1 MHTGTTTAAH
11 TTKENT
17 MNPMTTLRDR
27 ANLALINAQTRM
39 AALTEEPELGGAR
52 NTDEGFHIGIGAAA
66 AGVIGIA
73 VAAFVAKKM
82 GALG

>member
-1 MHTGTTTAAH
+1 MNRTTRQSPQL
-11 TTKENT
+11 TKENT
-17 MNPMTTLRDR
+17 MSTLTTLRDR

-39 AALTEEPELGGAR
+39 TALTEEPELGGAR

-82 GALG
+82 GALN

>member
-1 MHTGTTTAAH
+1 MNRTTRH
-11 TTKENT
+11 HPQLTKENT
-17 MNPMTTLRDR
+17 MSTTTLRDR

-66 AGVIGIA
+66 AGVIGVA

>member
-1 MHTGTTTAAH
+1 MNNRITDAKARAELALTTAQSRLI
-11 TTKENT
+11 
-17 MNPMTTLRDR
+17 TLS
-27 ANLALINAQTRM
+27 
-39 AALTEEPELGGAR
+39 EEPELGGAR

-66 AGVIGIA
+66 AGAIGIA

>member
-1 MHTGTTTAAH
+1 VHTRTTRAPH
-11 TTKENT
+11 DSKENT
-17 MNPMTTLRDR
+17 MTTLRDR

-39 AALTEEPELGGAR
+39 TALTEEPELGGAR

-66 AGVIGIA
+66 AGVIGVA

>member
-1 MHTGTTTAAH
+1 MNRSTRQHPQL
-11 TTKENT
+11 TKET
-17 MNPMTTLRDR
+17 SMCTTTLRDR

>member
-1 MHTGTTTAAH
+1 MNRTTRQH
-11 TTKENT
+11 PQLTKENT
-17 MNPMTTLRDR
+17 MSTLTTLRDR

-39 AALTEEPELGGAR
+39 TALTEEPEFGGAR

-66 AGVIGIA
+66 AGVIGVA

>member
-1 MHTGTTTAAH
+1 MNRTTRQH
-11 TTKENT
+11 PQLTKETT
-17 MNPMTTLRDR
+17 MSTLTTVRDR

-39 AALTEEPELGGAR
+39 TALTEEPELGGAR

-66 AGVIGIA
+66 AGVIGVA

>member
-1 MHTGTTTAAH
+1 MSNRITNAKARM
-11 TTKENT
+11 E
-17 MNPMTTLRDR
+17 LRATEAQSR
-27 ANLALINAQTRM
+27 LI
-39 AALTEEPELGGAR
+39 ALTEEPELGGAR

-66 AGVIGIA
+66 AGAVGIA

>member
-1 MHTGTTTAAH
+1 MNRTTRQSPQL
-11 TTKENT
+11 TKENT
-17 MNPMTTLRDR
+17 MSTLTTLRDR

-39 AALTEEPELGGAR
+39 TALTEEPELGGAR

>member
-1 MHTGTTTAAH
+1 MRNRITDAKA
-11 TTKENT
+11 
-17 MNPMTTLRDR
+17 R
-27 ANLALINAQTRM
+27 AELALTEAQSHLI
-39 AALTEEPELGGAR
+39 ALSEEPELGGAR

-66 AGVIGIA
+66 AGAIGIA

>member
-1 MHTGTTTAAH
+1 MNRTTH
-11 TTKENT
+11 QSPQLTKENT
-17 MNPMTTLRDR
+17 MSTLTTVRDR

-66 AGVIGIA
+66 AGVIGVA

>member
-1 MHTGTTTAAH
+1 MSNRITDAKA
-11 TTKENT
+11 
-17 MNPMTTLRDR
+17 R
-27 ANLALINAQTRM
+27 AELALTEAQSRLIT
-39 AALTEEPELGGAR
+39 LSEEPELGGAR

-66 AGVIGIA
+66 AGAIGIA

>member
-1 MHTGTTTAAH
+1 MHTGPTTAAH

-17 MNPMTTLRDR
+17 MIPLTTLRDR
-27 ANLALINAQTRM
+27 ANLALINVQTRM
-39 AALTEEPELGGAR
+39 TALTAEPELGGAR

-66 AGVIGIA
+66 AGVIGVA
-73 VAAFVAKKM
+73 VAGFVAKKM

>member
-1 MHTGTTTAAH
+1 MNRTTRQSPQL
-11 TTKENT
+11 TKENT
-17 MNPMTTLRDR
+17 MSTLTTLRDR

-39 AALTEEPELGGAR
+39 TALTEEPELGGAR

-66 AGVIGIA
+66 AGVIGVA

>member
-1 MHTGTTTAAH
+1 MNRTTRQH
-11 TTKENT
+11 PQLTKES
-17 MNPMTTLRDR
+17 PMSTTTLRDR

-82 GALG
+82 GALN

>member
-1 MHTGTTTAAH
+1 VHTRTTRAPH
-11 TTKENT
+11 DSKENT
-17 MNPMTTLRDR
+17 MTTLTTVRDR

-39 AALTEEPELGGAR
+39 TALTDEPELGGAR

-66 AGVIGIA
+66 AGVIGVA

>member
-1 MHTGTTTAAH
+1 MNRTTRQH
-11 TTKENT
+11 PQLTKETT
-17 MNPMTTLRDR
+17 MSTLTTVRDR

-66 AGVIGIA
+66 AGVIGVA

>member
-1 MHTGTTTAAH
+1 MHTGTTTAAQ

-17 MNPMTTLRDR
+17 MNPLTTLRDR

-39 AALTEEPELGGAR
+39 TALTEEPELGGAR

-66 AGVIGIA
+66 AGVIGVA
-73 VAAFVAKKM
+73 VAGFIAKKM

>member
-1 MHTGTTTAAH
+1 MNRTTRQSPQL
-11 TTKENT
+11 TKENT
-17 MNPMTTLRDR
+17 MTTLRDR

-39 AALTEEPELGGAR
+39 TALTEEPELGGAR

-82 GALG
+82 GALN